1 MKTFGNHKKFTVR
14 EGAYFRGNV
23 DLLTASF
30 LPLISLVVLGNLQS
44 TQHLLS
50 RKSFYSV
57 IVSNICLGGKEWRI

>member
-1 MKTFGNHKKFTVR
+1 MRTFGNYKKLAVR

-23 DLLTASF
+23 DLLIASF
-30 LPLISLVVLGNLQS
+30 LPLISSFVSGNLQS

-57 IVSNICLGGKEWRI
+57 IVSYICLGDKEWRI